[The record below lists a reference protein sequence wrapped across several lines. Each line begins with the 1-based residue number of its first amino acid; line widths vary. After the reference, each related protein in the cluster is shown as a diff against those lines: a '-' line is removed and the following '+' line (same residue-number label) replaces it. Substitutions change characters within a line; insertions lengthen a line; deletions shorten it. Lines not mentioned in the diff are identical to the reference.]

1 MSRLFN
7 PHIHMYSRTTDDYEA
22 MSKAG
27 IEVIVQPSFWL
38 GSPRTAVGTFRD
50 YWEHMI
56 SFETERAK
64 LFGIDHY
71 VCISVNPK
79 EAAYRPLAVEAL
91 NEMQGF
97 LKRERVVA
105 IGEIG
110 YNLINQSE
118 EEIFLRQLDI
128 GRFQNMLCMIHL
140 PHENKK
146 KGMQKMEELLKIEG
160 KGNYDKSKILIDHN
174 TEETIEKTLEL
185 GFWAGLTVY
194 PITKLNP
201 RRAMDIIKKHG
212 SERIMINSAADW
224 GISDPLSVPLMAREM
239 RKEGFSSA
247 DIENVTLYNAFNFF
261 KQSNNFKWK
270 L

>member
-1 MSRLFN
+1 MSRLFD

-38 GSPRTAVGTFRD
+38 GGPRTSVGTFRD

-79 EAAYRPLAVEAL
+79 ESIDRPLAVEAL
-91 NEMQGF
+91 DAMQDF
-97 LKRERVVA
+97 LNRDRVVA

-110 YNLINQSE
+110 YNLIHKLE
-118 EEIFLRQLDI
+118 EDIFIKQLDMA
-128 GRFQNMLCMIHL
+128 RSQNMLSMIHL
-140 PHENKK
+140 PHENKQ
-146 KGMQKMEELLKIEG
+146 KGMKKIEEIF
-160 KGNYDKSKILIDHN
+160 KIKNKQKYNISKVLIDHN

-201 RRAMDIIKKHG
+201 GRAMNIIKKYG
-212 SERIMINSAADW
+212 SERIMVNSAADW

-239 RKEGFSSA
+239 RKEGFSLK

-261 KQSNNFKWK
+261 KQSKNFKWK